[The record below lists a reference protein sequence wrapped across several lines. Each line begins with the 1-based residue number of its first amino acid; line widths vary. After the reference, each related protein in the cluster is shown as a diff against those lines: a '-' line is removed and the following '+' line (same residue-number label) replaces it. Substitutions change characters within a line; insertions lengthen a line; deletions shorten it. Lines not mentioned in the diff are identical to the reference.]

1 MHRVLVDQIFSRYT
15 TKRNAPSHRH
25 WYLYHHLEKLGVDV
39 DVDVDVE
46 EEEEEVQKERDDAL
60 TTTTI
65 TTATRIRIG
74 REQHDNIIYI
84 HLWTIHTVVNIK
96 ERDWKKEG
104 RKSIGIFSKINK
116 QQTKYYYSTFL
127 KFTLSLSHTLSI
139 NHRDGLFCHSIV
151 GITVYNHLGII
162 LFWIFRTI
170 LNCIY
175 LLLLWICIRY
185 ISKGFLFLCN
195 SFTSSYISSSLE

>member
-84 HLWTIHTVVNIK
+84 HL
-96 ERDWKKEG
+96 
-104 RKSIGIFSKINK
+104 
-116 QQTKYYYSTFL
+116 
-127 KFTLSLSHTLSI
+127 
-139 NHRDGLFCHSIV
+139 
-151 GITVYNHLGII
+151 
-162 LFWIFRTI
+162 
-170 LNCIY
+170 
-175 LLLLWICIRY
+175 
-185 ISKGFLFLCN
+185 
-195 SFTSSYISSSLE
+195 